1 MSIISGA
8 IMWRAWVS
16 RSSRRFGTRSAISP
30 PQAPKISIGRNW
42 SAVVIPTATPL
53 PVSERTSHI
62 SAIICIQLP
71 DSETSW
77 PVK

>member
-1 MSIISGA
+1 M
-8 IMWRAWVS
+8 S

-30 PQAPKISIGRNW
+30 PQAPKISIGRNC
-42 SAVVIPTATPL
+42 SAVVVPTARPL
-53 PVSERTSHI
+53 PVSERISQI